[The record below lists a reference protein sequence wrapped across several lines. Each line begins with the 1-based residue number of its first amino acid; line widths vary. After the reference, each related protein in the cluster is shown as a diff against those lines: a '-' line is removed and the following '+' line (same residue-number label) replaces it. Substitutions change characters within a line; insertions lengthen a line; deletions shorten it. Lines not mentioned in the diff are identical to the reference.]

1 MALLIVGSLMLLS
14 WSKYLYPQVY
24 SQFKYVLVNQKY
36 QLSFHKGKMFSHP
49 FSLSMSI
56 TAWLNISLFAYLV
69 LPDLV
74 PSLEFVFELSY
85 TYIAFYIAAYL
96 LLKSLAQQILA
107 EVFENQL
114 IKRLLFSKISI
125 LSFNS
130 WILTLGSLLLIYLS
144 NHNLII
150 IYSTI
155 SLFLLLYVLG
165 YINVLRKHKI
175 ELFKQF
181 LYFIL
186 YLCALEIAPL
196 IIIINY
202 LKIA

>member
-1 MALLIVGSLMLLS
+1 MALLIVGSLILLS
-14 WSKYLYPQVY
+14 WSKFLFPQLY

-49 FSLSMSI
+49 FSLSMSV

-69 LPDLV
+69 LPELV
-74 PSLEFVFELSY
+74 PSLEFKFELSY
-85 TYIAFYIAAYL
+85 VYIAFYLAAYL
-96 LLKSLAQQILA
+96 LLKSWSQILLA
-107 EVFENQL
+107 EIFENQL
-114 IKRLLFSKISI
+114 IKRLLFAKMSI

-144 NHNLII
+144 NHNIII

-155 SLFLLLYVLG
+155 SLFLLLYTLG